1 MFKTLIKAGIA
12 WLLLCSISHAA
23 TGAYTLPSG
32 EIVQDPTLPAD
43 WQVAREAAAQPTK
56 QFQLNYILSSSE
68 RSLAMINGQRV
79 GEGDRVNGA
88 RVVRITAESVTLNV
102 DGQTRVLQTK
112 ARKSV
117 KK

>member
-32 EIVQDPTLPAD
+32 EIVQDPTRPAD
-43 WQVAREAAAQPTK
+43 WQVVREAAQPAK

-79 GEGDRVNGA
+79 GEGDRINGA